1 VTKST
6 QPVQVY
12 GFSVI
17 KYV

>member
-17 KYV
+17 NYV